1 LKVTAR
7 TSTALVIRDTS
18 AVARIMGGFL
28 VLFGALFVVIASQ
41 GALSVWEHTVPA
53 VIGVLLALAGL
64 LTILLPATQTFAFD
78 KAQRLLVITK
88 EAAFRRPMREAVELK
103 DITGIDL
110 ERSGDG
116 EGDVLFRVALV
127 LANGARR
134 PWTAYYQSGGTQMR
148 AIVEL
153 VRNFLQLESA
163 TPSNTAVR
171 LVAIM
176 GASQR
181 RSTAWLLAVGIG
193 ICVVF
198 LAIGTRLVWLQ
209 EIQLARYVPVEMT
222 VDAARIDVITTD
234 AEGPPIYR
242 PVITYHYVLD
252 GQRYTGDR
260 VTPLN
265 NSGGMRWA
273 QRRLA
278 EYRVGRTYTGYHDPD
293 SRAES
298 FLSRERAPLPYLFMM
313 IPVFGLIVCGIGVA
327 GLRRATVQG

>member
-1 LKVTAR
+1 MKVTAR

-18 AVARIMGGFL
+18 AIARIMGAF
-28 VLFGALFVVIASQ
+28 VFLFGALFVGIASQ

-53 VIGVLLALAGL
+53 AIGVLLTVVGL
-64 LTILLPATQTFAFD
+64 LMMLLPSTQTFAFD

-88 EAAFRRPMREAVELK
+88 EAAFRRPVREAVELK

-148 AIVEL
+148 AIVDL
-153 VRNFLQLESA
+153 VRSFLQLESA
-163 TPSNTAVR
+163 VPSNTAVR

-176 GASQR
+176 SASQR
-181 RSTAWLLAVGIG
+181 RSTAWLLAAGIG
-193 ICVVF
+193 VCLVF
-198 LAIGTRLVWLQ
+198 LAIGTRLMWVQ
-209 EIQLARYVPVEMT
+209 ETQLARYVPVEMT
-222 VDAARIDVITTD
+222 IDDARIDVVSND

-242 PVITYHYVLD
+242 PVIAYHYEVD

-265 NSGGMRWA
+265 NGGGIRWA
-273 QRRLA
+273 ERRLA
-278 EYRVGRTYTGYHDPD
+278 DYRVGSTYTGYHDPD
-293 SRAES
+293 TRGES
-298 FLSRERAPLPYLFMM
+298 FLARERAPLPYLFMM
-313 IPVFGLIVCGIGVA
+313 IPVFGLIVCGMGVA
-327 GLRRATVQG
+327 GLRRAAD